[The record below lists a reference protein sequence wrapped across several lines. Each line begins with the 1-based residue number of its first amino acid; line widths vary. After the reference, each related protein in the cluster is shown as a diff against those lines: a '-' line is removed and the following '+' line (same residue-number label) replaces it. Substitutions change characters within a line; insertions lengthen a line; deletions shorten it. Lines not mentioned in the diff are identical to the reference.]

1 MGLAKSVLRAY
12 ILRVASK
19 DGRFY
24 LRLTH
29 DERAMFDKVAE
40 AIGAESASHA
50 VRFVMRERYRELF
63 GELPKAK
70 PLSKPRRK
78 T

>member
-1 MGLAKSVLRAY
+1 M
-12 ILRVASK
+12 ASK

-40 AIGAESASHA
+40 AIGAETASHA
-50 VRFVMRERYRELF
+50 VRFVMRQKYRDLF
-63 GELPKAK
+63 GELPKGK
-70 PLSKPRRK
+70 PLPKPRRK
-78 T
+78 PKT